1 MNQQNERTSLT
12 NGGCD
17 TYTVNIIKKDKNTEK
32 KLKSGLFGFQLCF
45 TLTYCHKFKSKQ
57 HFNNTTRKEAHFSH
71 IFFTLVS
78 IYIGV
83 THTFSPFL
91 DLKGGLFF

>member
-1 MNQQNERTSLT
+1 MNQQNEIISLT
-12 NGGCD
+12 KRGCD

-32 KLKSGLFGFQLCF
+32 KLELGFFGFQSYL
-45 TLTYCHKFKSKQ
+45 TLSYRHKFKSEQ
-57 HFNNTTRKEAHFSH
+57 RFNNTKRKEAHFSP

-78 IYIGV
+78 IYIGI
-83 THTFSPFL
+83 THTLSTFL

>member
-1 MNQQNERTSLT
+1 MLSESSTIM

-17 TYTVNIIKKDKNTEK
+17 TYRLNIIKYKINKKK
-32 KLKSGLFGFQLCF
+32 KLKFGLFFSKPYLNLSYCF
-45 TLTYCHKFKSKQ
+45 KFKSEQ
-57 HFNNTTRKEAHFSH
+57 RFNNTKRKEVHFSP

-78 IYIGV
+78 IYIAV
-83 THTFSPFL
+83 THTFPTFL